1 MLVVVEHCTSF
12 IQGPIENHNGD
23 VGLTLQIAHRLH
35 WQTGWFTVWANG
47 KQNTRL
53 K

>member
-1 MLVVVEHCTSF
+1 MLVAVEHCTSF

-23 VGLTLQIAHRLH
+23 VWLQIAHHLH
-35 WQTGWFTVWANG
+35 WQTGWFTVWENG
-47 KQNTRL
+47 KQNTRV